1 MKRFLVT
8 FAAVVAAQIFLT
20 GVGLFGAVVFTAAL
34 MGRAART
41 AQVPDHAYLVQEIP
55 TELLE
60 YDPPQRL
67 PIGRPLTTHTMILE
81 NLERARLDE
90 RIAGVI
96 LKIDL
101 PDLGWGKMEEIRE
114 RIHELR
120 DAGKPVYAYAPIA
133 FNRTLYLA
141 SACDS
146 IFVPPE
152 GIIWFTGLI
161 AERMYVKDL
170 LEKVGIGVQVSRIKE
185 YKSVPEMYERTD
197 MSPEVRANAT
207 RVLSDVF
214 EDLCATVARDRNVG
228 RAQVDAW
235 LETGQF
241 DPPSAAQAG
250 LIDGALVWE
259 ELVQRLTG
267 PSGAFASIEG
277 RDYAGETDLPFGHRG
292 TRVAVVH
299 GQGTITT
306 GKSGW
311 NPLFGLSMGEE
322 TMVEALD
329 AAAEDAGVQG
339 IVLRL
344 DTPGGLGLASERIG
358 RAVERAA
365 ARKPLVV
372 STADLNAS
380 GGYMVSYR
388 CSTIVAPG
396 NAIVGSIGS
405 FAIRPNLA
413 GLMDKLGIDWD
424 RVTVGPHATLFSAT
438 VPMTEGEFSRF
449 QQVHRSSYERWI
461 AGVARHRGM
470 SVAQVDSLARG
481 QIYTGRQALAAGLID
496 ALGGLDVALDLLREQ
511 MGVAGDEPLTVVH
524 YPLPRSIWEELRS
537 FDMPAVAAQVAAA
550 LHLDNP
556 LARPLE
562 DSIALWGTLS
572 RGEDELLLCEWRF

>member
-20 GVGLFGAVVFTAAL
+20 GVGLFGMVIFTAAL

-81 NLERARLDE
+81 NLARARFDD
-90 RIAGVI
+90 RIEGVI
-96 LKIDL
+96 LKIEL
-101 PDLGWGKMEEIRE
+101 PDLGWGKMEEIRQ

-120 DAGKPVYAYAPIA
+120 EAGKPVYAYAPFA

-152 GIIWFTGLI
+152 GLVWFTGLM
-161 AERMYVKDL
+161 AERMYVKDM
-170 LEKVGIGVQVSRIKE
+170 LEKVGVGVQISRIKE

-197 MSPEVRANAT
+197 MSPEVRANTT
-207 RVLSDVF
+207 RVLSDLF
-214 EDLCATVARDRNVG
+214 EDIRSAVAQDRGV
-228 RAQVDAW
+228 AFEQVDAW
-235 LETGQF
+235 LEVGQF
-241 DPPSAAQAG
+241 DPASAAEAG
-250 LIDGALVWE
+250 LIDGVLVWE
-259 ELVQRLTG
+259 ELERRLSG
-267 PSGAFASIEG
+267 PSATFASIEG
-277 RDYAGETDLPFGHRG
+277 CDYAGEPSLPLGRRG
-292 TRVAVVH
+292 SKVAVVH
-299 GQGTITT
+299 GQGTIAT
-306 GKSGW
+306 GRSGW
-311 NPLFGLSMGEE
+311 NFLFGLSMGEE
-322 TMVEALD
+322 TMAEALD
-329 AAAEDAGVQG
+329 AAAEDAGIQG

-358 RAVERAA
+358 QAVERAA
-365 ARKPLVV
+365 AKKPLVV
-372 STADLNAS
+372 STADINAS

-405 FAIRPNLA
+405 FAVRPNLG
-413 GLMDKLGIDWD
+413 GLMNKLGIDWD
-424 RVTVGPHATLFSAT
+424 RVTVGPHATLFSGM
-438 VPMTEGEFSRF
+438 VPMTEEEFRRF
-449 QQVHRSSYERWI
+449 EQVHRRSYDRWI
-461 AGVARHRGM
+461 AGVAHHRGM

-496 ALGGLDVALDLLREQ
+496 ALGGLDIALDLLREQ

-524 YPLPRSIWEELRS
+524 YPVPRTIWEELRS
-537 FDMPAVAAQVAAA
+537 FDMPAVAARVAAA
-550 LHLDNP
+550 LHLGSP
-556 LARPLE
+556 LARQVE
-562 DSIALWGTLS
+562 DSIALWETLW
-572 RGEDELLLCEWRF
+572 RGEDGLLLCEWRF